1 MNDIEDWHESLRY
14 KKIKNER
21 IKFPKTEIKKFSFQ
35 NTSENFEIIQ
45 ILNPADLFHEG
56 KILNHCVY
64 SYRDDCERELCA
76 MFSLRKINEGTSEP
90 LITLELRKDL
100 IVQARGF
107 YNRLPLTL
115 ELEIIQSWAKENNLL
130 YIA

>member
-1 MNDIEDWHESLRY
+1 
-14 KKIKNER
+14 
-21 IKFPKTEIKKFSFQ
+21 
-35 NTSENFEIIQ
+35 
-45 ILNPADLFHEG
+45 
-56 KILNHCVY
+56 
-64 SYRDDCERELCA
+64 